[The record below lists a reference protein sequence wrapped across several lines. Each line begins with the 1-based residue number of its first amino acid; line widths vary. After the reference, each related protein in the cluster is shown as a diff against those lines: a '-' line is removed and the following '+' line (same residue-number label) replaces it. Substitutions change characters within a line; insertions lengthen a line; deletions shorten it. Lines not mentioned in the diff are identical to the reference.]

1 MPGNGW
7 WRNNYASNYNFEVQ
21 LGLNIKI
28 NFSKISSISSNKE
41 YETIADGGNTDRIYF
56 FEKPKRKPDTITF
69 SKGLAIAAGNVLSW
83 LTEGVKID
91 DIMILVK
98 EESLIRKIFYIEQGI
113 LTRISFSD
121 LDAIHNEIIIKTME
135 LQHTGI
141 IEIPI

>member
-1 MPGNGW
+1 MPGSV
-7 WRNNYASNYNFEVQ
+7 RKDYASNCNFEVQ

-28 NFSKISSISSNKE
+28 NFSKISGISSNKE
-41 YETIADGGNTDRIYF
+41 YETIADGGNTGRMYF
-56 FEKPKRKPDTITF
+56 FEKPKRKPDTVAF
-69 SKGLAIAAGNVLSW
+69 SKGLAIAADKALSW
-83 LTEGVKID
+83 LAEGVKIN

-98 EESLIRKIFYIEQGI
+98 EENLIKKIFYIEQGI

-141 IEIPI
+141 IEIPV